1 MSDLGKIVT
10 LRYKNREIVYTL
22 CRKKV
27 KNLNLRVRAGEV
39 FVSAPKTVSESRIN
53 DFVLRHGEF
62 IRRAIGRTAEPK
74 KVVTIRAE
82 EGEKHRLL
90 GKDVILKV
98 MKGRTNKVTLAG
110 DTLILTVTNV
120 FDDCLR
126 LDTLSRY
133 YHDVCVKTVGAALD
147 KYYPVVSDGSFE
159 KPAFDV
165 ADVTSYLGKCWR
177 KEGRLRFARL
187 LAQYSPRAVEAV
199 VVHELCHFYAHGHGK
214 DFYRH
219 VLRYMPDYRE
229 RHKEFNKTK
238 GYRI

>member
-1 MSDLGKIVT
+1 M
-10 LRYKNREIVYTL
+10 RYKGREIVYTL

-39 FVSAPKTVSESRIN
+39 FVSAPKTVPQSRIN

-62 IRRAIGRTAEPK
+62 VLKAMKRTAEPK
-74 KVVTIRAE
+74 KVEAIRAE

-90 GKDVILKV
+90 GKDVTLKV
-98 MKGRTNKVTLAG
+98 MKGRTNRVTLAG

-120 FDDCLR
+120 FDEYLR
-126 LDTLSRY
+126 LATLSNY
-133 YHDVCVKTVGAALD
+133 YQEVCEKTVGAALD
-147 KYYPVVSDGSFE
+147 KYYPIVSDGSFK
-159 KPAFDV
+159 KPAFIV

-177 KEGRLRFARL
+177 KEGRLRFARM
-187 LAQYSPRAVEAV
+187 LAQYSPRAAEAV

-229 RHKEFNKTK
+229 RHKEFNEKK